1 MQRSGN
7 LHVLRM
13 LNSGI
18 NCFPCVKCISSSH
31 WCLAG
36 HAAKGEFT
44 TATSIGT
51 CCCTNFNCRHLQFY
65 ESLYGCIIE
74 TKQRIQTKEGFGNNS
89 AQLFSQLYI
98 ENLCLTLVSLF
109 IAWFLVEISV
119 FPLNK
124 YFDVI
129 QQPNGIFDIGITI
142 AILILQPLTASIYP
156 FLNSNTTR
164 LSIHYGNRQWWKIV
178 CCKKPLSE
186 YSVYRGIHSNSCFHV
201 LRQTTVWNDSY
212 RFRLWHRLYR

>member
-1 MQRSGN
+1 MHGMQRSGN

-13 LNSGI
+13 LNSGYQLLPMREVYFHPAI
-18 NCFPCVKCISSSH
+18 DVWQDMLQRGNLPQLH
-31 WCLAG
+31 LLALVAVLILIVG
-36 HAAKGEFT
+36 IF
-44 TATSIGT
+44 
-51 CCCTNFNCRHLQFY
+51 NFM
-65 ESLYGCIIE
+65 SLY
-74 TKQRIQTKEGFGNNS
+74 TVVLLKRSKEFRLKKVFGNNS

-142 AILILQPLTASIYP
+142 AIPDFTAIDS
-156 FLNSNTTR
+156 FN
-164 LSIHYGNRQWWKIV
+164 LSV
-178 CCKKPLSE
+178 
-186 YSVYRGIHSNSCFHV
+186 F
-201 LRQTTVWNDSY
+201 
-212 RFRLWHRLYR
+212 

>member
-18 NCFPCVKCISSSH
+18 NCFPCVKCIFIQPLMFGRT
-31 WCLAG
+31 CC
-36 HAAKGEFT
+36 KGEFT

-74 TKQRIQTKEGFGNNS
+74 TKQRIRTKESFGNNS

-98 ENLCLTLVSLF
+98 ENFCLTLVSLF
-109 IAWFLVEISV
+109 IAWFFVEIST

-142 AILILQPLTASIYP
+142 AILILLPLTASIYP

-164 LSIHYGNRQWWKIV
+164 LSIHYGK
-178 CCKKPLSE
+178 
-186 YSVYRGIHSNSCFHV
+186 
-201 LRQTTVWNDSY
+201 
-212 RFRLWHRLYR
+212 